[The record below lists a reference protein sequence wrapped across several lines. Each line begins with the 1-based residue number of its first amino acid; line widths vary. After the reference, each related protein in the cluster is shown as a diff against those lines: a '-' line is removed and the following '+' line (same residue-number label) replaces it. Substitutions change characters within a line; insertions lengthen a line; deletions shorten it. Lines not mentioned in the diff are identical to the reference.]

1 MFDLILY
8 FCYVGLFLATIL
20 SLIRFIKGPSTL
32 DRILAFDAIALSA
45 AAVAILFSI
54 QTASVYFIE
63 LLLIFSLLGFVTVL
77 GYMDYLSQINTSIH
91 SDQGDE
97 YDLE

>member
-1 MFDLILY
+1 MFVLVLN
-8 FCYVGLFLATIL
+8 FCYIGLFVSVLL
-20 SLIRFIKGPSTL
+20 SLIRFIKGPSAL

-45 AAVAILFSI
+45 AALAILFSI

-77 GYMDYLSQINTSIH
+77 GYIDYLSQIKKETSEEH
-91 SDQGDE
+91 HDVE
-97 YDLE
+97 